1 MAAQSGSAED
11 AERWPWV
18 TEVRVL
24 TTLPLDSA
32 PTLEE
37 LQIPVNSMQQ
47 RTRKLLDATQSGLLL
62 GRYGRT

>member
-1 MAAQSGSAED
+1 M
-11 AERWPWV
+11 
-18 TEVRVL
+18 L
-24 TTLPLDSA
+24 TALPLDSA
-32 PTLEE
+32 PSLEE